1 MLIQSELIS
10 KFLDIH
16 EYLERKGFS
25 LSEANPYPSI
35 YLTYQS
41 SYFNFRFGQDP
52 NRFVWMAISSIF
64 EDDNWYDMHTIYN
77 LITNNRNFKKVLSH
91 SKRFSFFKENF
102 EQIAELFNEQK
113 YLNYTKKELDS
124 LREQSA
130 KVRFNL

>member
-1 MLIQSELIS
+1 MLIQSKLIS
-10 KFLDIH
+10 KFPDIH
-16 EYLERKGFS
+16 KYLEGKGFS
-25 LSEANPYPSI
+25 LSEANPYPNV

-41 SYFNFRFGQDP
+41 SCFNFRFGQDP

-77 LITNNRNFKKVLSH
+77 LITNNRDFKKILSH
-91 SKRFSFFKENF
+91 SKRFSFFKDNF
-102 EQIAELFNEQK
+102 AQIVELFSEQK
-113 YLNYTKKELDS
+113 YPTYTKKELDS